1 MDYLNIREDLYLRQW
16 LYRHFKRLKM
26 LDLFTNYNLIEFR
39 QFKKSV
45 FPVLKQTDAFIDL
58 KHINTRPINLAY
70 DEKNLFIEHSF
81 GGKTKTAG
89 ENLRPNDSSAQNE
102 VGIRARPLETVK
114 DRNRAFIIEGY
125 AEIKLCQAKN
135 PIQAKIR

>member
-45 FPVLKQTDAFIDL
+45 LPVLKQTGAFIDL
-58 KHINTRPINLAY
+58 KHINTRPINPAY
-70 DEKNLFIEHSF
+70 NEKIFL
-81 GGKTKTAG
+81 
-89 ENLRPNDSSAQNE
+89 
-102 VGIRARPLETVK
+102 
-114 DRNRAFIIEGY
+114 
-125 AEIKLCQAKN
+125 
-135 PIQAKIR
+135 